1 MSTPAQTAGEPSLY
15 QLPSIAVPSLQEAIV
30 TAEVGPSLALR
41 RQSIPVRDPE
51 MGEVVVEIICTGI
64 CRSVS

>member
-1 MSTPAQTAGEPSLY
+1 MATPAQSVNQPRLY
-15 QLPSIAVPSLQEAIV
+15 QLPGIDIPSLQEAIV
-30 TAEVGPSLALR
+30 TAEVGPSLALK

-51 MGEVVVEIICTGI
+51 TGEAVVEIICTGI